1 MTRVSAT
8 QLIALAEVMPERDR
22 QIVQAV
28 ARLRLAAG
36 SQLARLFF
44 WNVASAASRGRSA
57 RRVLASLCAQHT
69 LMPLERRVGG
79 VRAGSAGTVYALG
92 PIGKRLMAY
101 WQGEGLLRVRAVHQP
116 GAPFVRHTLTVAEQ
130 YVRLVEA
137 ERAGRLELL
146 AFEAEPACW
155 RTYHGPGGGVL
166 TLKPD
171 AFARLGVGDFEQR
184 SFVEADLGS
193 EGRGALARQCRAYL
207 AYYLS
212 GREQAEAGVFP
223 RVVWLTTTE
232 ARVRLLRDICAG
244 LPVEGRRLFTVAPF
258 TDAISTL
265 AGE

>member
-1 MTRVSAT
+1 
-8 QLIALAEVMPERDR
+8 MPERDR

-44 WNVASAASRGRSA
+44 WNVASAASRGRSS
-57 RRVLASLCAQHT
+57 RRVLAGLCAQHV
-69 LMPLERRVGG
+69 LVPLERRVGG
-79 VRAGSAGTVYALG
+79 IRAGSAGTVYALG
-92 PIGKRLMAY
+92 PIGKRLVAY
-101 WQGEGLLRVRAVHQP
+101 WQSEGLLRVRAVHQP

-146 AFEAEPACW
+146 AFEAEPVCW
-155 RTYHGPGGGVL
+155 RDYHGPHGGAL

-171 AFARLGVGDFEQR
+171 AFVRLGVGDFEQR
-184 SFVEADLGS
+184 SFLEADLGS
-193 EGRGALARQCRAYL
+193 EGRGALSRQCRAYL
-207 AYYLS
+207 ACYQS
-212 GREQAEAGVFP
+212 GREQADSGVFP

-244 LPVEGRRLFTVAPF
+244 LPAAQRLFTVTLF
-258 TDAISTL
+258 TDAIEALSS
-265 AGE
+265 E